1 MKACQTGAKRTTHAS
16 PTTGPR
22 GVVARSSRQVS
33 AQPRVCT
40 SGGYLHAAILATVV
54 GKEHERAPLLLD
66 LAQEVALRRVSD
78 DVTHQGGREKY
89 QNVPC
94 VAWRRGLRG
103 KLACDPVTKPTA
115 SEGTMI
121 VVRSSPSSSSM
132 CTGPTRWAIT
142 HSTYFLARL
151 RSASVPRISRV
162 RECSKRSR
170 SAPETRAIFS
180 SATTEGF
187 G

>member
-66 LAQEVALRRVSD
+66 LAQEVALRIVSD
-78 DVTHQGGREKY
+78 DVTHQGGRDKY
-89 QNVPC
+89 QNV
-94 VAWRRGLRG
+94 RDKYQKG

-115 SEGTMI
+115 SEGTMM

-180 SATTEGF
+180 SATTEGIRVV
-187 G
+187 